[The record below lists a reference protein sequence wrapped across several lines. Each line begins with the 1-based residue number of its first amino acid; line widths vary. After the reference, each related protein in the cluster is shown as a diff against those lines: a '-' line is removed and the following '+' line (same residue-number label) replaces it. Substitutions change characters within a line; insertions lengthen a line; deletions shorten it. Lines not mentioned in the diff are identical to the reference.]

1 MEDEIKWEVSLV
13 PDSVAGVALSLNGIT
28 VGPAM
33 PPSIGYQV
41 LEFMRLSGQ
50 EIVDVVS
57 KELGA

>member
-13 PDSVAGVALSLNGIT
+13 PDNVVGVALSLNGIT

-33 PPSIGYQV
+33 TPSIGHQV

-50 EIVDVVS
+50 EIADVVS